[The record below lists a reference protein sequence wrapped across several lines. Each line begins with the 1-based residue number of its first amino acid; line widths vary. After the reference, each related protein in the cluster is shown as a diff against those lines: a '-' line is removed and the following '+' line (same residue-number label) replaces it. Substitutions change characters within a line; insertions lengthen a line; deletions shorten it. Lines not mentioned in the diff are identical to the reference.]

1 MKLIINQIIVVV
13 ITFLIILW
21 FQNNDDTKNKRTR
34 TTIYDKYKLPLLVSA
49 IIGLILNIPL
59 FFKIIEC
66 KTTGTE
72 LTEINILTPLKENH
86 APMSNNLKDII
97 NNLQISTDLPDF

>member
-34 TTIYDKYKLPLLVSA
+34 TTLYDKYKLPLLVSA
-49 IIGLILNIPL
+49 IIGLILNFPL

-66 KTTGTE
+66 KTTGPE
-72 LTEINILTPLKENH
+72 LTEINILTPIREVKLPTH
-86 APMSNNLKDII
+86 VNLKDII
-97 NNLQISTDLPDF
+97 NNLQISTDMPDF

>member
-34 TTIYDKYKLPLLVSA
+34 TTMYDKYKLPLLVSA
-49 IIGLILNIPL
+49 IIGLILNFPL
-59 FFKIIEC
+59 FFKIMEC
-66 KTTGTE
+66 KTTD
-72 LTEINILTPLKENH
+72 LTEINILTPIKEIH
-86 APMSNNLKDII
+86 TPMSNNLKDII